1 MRSTKKSV
9 MQVYGIDLSKE
20 KFEANF
26 IDKKGQERS
35 KEVKNKVVAISKF
48 LSSVPEGAILCAEYT
63 GVYGDLLVYLSNQEQ
78 IPIALVPGY
87 TIKHS
92 LGLVRGKSDPLDSR
106 RIREYGERFKDK
118 LVFTE
123 YDSELISELKQLYT
137 SREQLVKTRKMLV
150 TSEKG
155 REHLPMQSISV
166 HTRLQKV
173 LESLDSE
180 IAGLEQEMED
190 LIKSDQELF
199 ENYLLVTSII
209 GYGPVIAIDLLVK
222 TGNFKKIT
230 TARKAASFAGV
241 CPFPN
246 SSGEMKAKSRTS
258 PFADKKLKSL
268 LYMGARSAV
277 THNMEYRLYY
287 QRKQLEGKPH
297 YLIMNNISNKMLR
310 TVYSVVQNKIPFDP
324 NYVCTDPRERNI
336 NSSTKKVA

>member
-1 MRSTKKSV
+1 

-26 IDKKGQERS
+26 IDEKGQERS
-35 KEVKNKVVAISKF
+35 KEVKNKVVSISKF
-48 LSSVPEGAILCAEYT
+48 LSSLPEGAILCAEHT

-106 RIREYGERFKDK
+106 RIREYGERFSDK

-123 YDSELISELKQLYT
+123 YDSELIAELKQLYT
-137 SREQLVKTRKMLV
+137 LREQLVKSRKMLI

-155 REHLPMQSISV
+155 RKHLPMQTISV
-166 HTRLQKV
+166 YTRLQNI

-180 IAGLEQEMED
+180 IFGLEKEMEE
-190 LIKSDQELF
+190 LIESDQELF
-199 ENYLLVTSII
+199 KNYLLVKSII
-209 GYGPVIAIDLLVK
+209 GFGPVIATDLLVK
-222 TGNFKKIT
+222 TGNFRKIT

-258 PFADKKLKSL
+258 PFADKKLKTL
-268 LYMGARSAV
+268 LYMGAKSAV
-277 THNMEYRLYY
+277 THNKEYRLYY

-297 YLIMNNISNKMLR
+297 YIIMNNISNKMLR
-310 TVYSVVQNKIPFDP
+310 TVYSVVINKKPFDP
-324 NYVCTDPRERNI
+324 NYVCSDPREKNMS
-336 NSSTKKVA
+336 SSTKKVA